1 MNYERPKIVIA
12 VIVSVFTIGVVG
24 CEEPKPLSLE
34 EIQEIKNLVNQS
46 GKITNNQAERLSK
59 VQGFLV
65 LTGLT
70 SITDA
75 QAESLSKVLG
85 GWLSLDGLTSIT
97 DQQVES
103 LSKVETLHISEDHQP
118 LIDKYKNQ

>member
-12 VIVSVFTIGVVG
+12 VIVSVFTIGVVE
-24 CEEPKPLSLE
+24 CDEPKPLSLE

-59 VQGFLV
+59 V
-65 LTGLT
+65 
-70 SITDA
+70 
-75 QAESLSKVLG
+75 
-85 GWLSLDGLTSIT
+85 
-97 DQQVES
+97 
-103 LSKVETLHISEDHQP
+103 ETLHISEDHQP